1 MCLENKWSGKFCA
14 VSEENWKQVSVGNKS
29 QRRTGN
35 IFRASLRVHTSGRI
49 HKKIVFSLYFT
60 SPTIFRNIPPSTR
73 NILIK
78 SCILFESLPIVFV
91 LKLCSQTAARRLKKK
106 VQAFLNTDSSFVYT
120 SNLKL
125 ETITRQDSTI
135 TTTPIGH
142 GMEFAD
148 KNKKN

>member
-1 MCLENKWSGKFCA
+1 MRRVRGELEASQRWQQ
-14 VSEENWKQVSVGNKS
+14 VSEENWQHFQGKS
-29 QRRTGN
+29 QSTH
-35 IFRASLRVHTSGRI
+35 FREDSQ
-49 HKKIVFSLYFT
+49 KNVFSLFFT

-91 LKLCSQTAARRLKKK
+91 LKLGRQTAARRLKKK

-148 KNKKN
+148 KNPKS